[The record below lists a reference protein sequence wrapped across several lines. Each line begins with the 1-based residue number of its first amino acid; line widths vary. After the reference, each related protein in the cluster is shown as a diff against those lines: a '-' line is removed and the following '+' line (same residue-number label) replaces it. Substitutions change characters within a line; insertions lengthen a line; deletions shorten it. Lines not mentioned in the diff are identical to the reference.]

1 VTTTASGKLVQDW
14 DTIDALN
21 VSQLASTLSYVREN
35 GHLPPTLKS
44 KEDLNDAGDS
54 GVDTADIQ
62 LLRDKVGPRLGRA
75 LQTKGE
81 DQSDTAA
88 KAGLSIAFLDG
99 FLLYAPP
106 GDGSHPLSP
115 VRSRIDIP
123 LFLPTTYT
131 LLKQRRES
139 RTGYVTIGPAPTP
152 VVKAAEE
159 NAARASATDGGGE
172 EADTSSANGDE
183 PEQDFDPPTQ
193 NFWTDPPGYVDD
205 IVWPR
210 YISDHSWLL
219 IPESRRPGNI
229 DELKELVGEGVN
241 VRRDAGVIV
250 APGNGEASMVELLEW
265 AVEEVV
271 QGIAG
276 LI

>member
-21 VSQLASTLSYVREN
+21 IPQLASTLSYVREN
-35 GHLPPTLKS
+35 GQLPPTLRS
-44 KEDLNDAGDS
+44 KEDLNEAGDS
-54 GVDTADIQ
+54 GVDTANIQ
-62 LLRDKVGPRLGRA
+62 RLRDEVRPRLRRA
-75 LQTKGE
+75 LQTKGK
-81 DQSDTAA
+81 DQSATAA
-88 KAGLSIAFLDG
+88 RAELSIAFLDG

-106 GDGSHPLSP
+106 GDSGHPLSP
-115 VRSRIDIP
+115 VQSRIDIP

-131 LLKQRRES
+131 LLKQRREG

-159 NAARASATDGGGE
+159 NTHVSATDGGE
-172 EADTSSANGDE
+172 EADTSSLKVDE
-183 PEQDFDPPTQ
+183 PEQDFDPPAQ

-219 IPESRRPGNI
+219 IPESRHPGNI
-229 DELKELVGEGVN
+229 DELKELVGEGVD
-241 VRRDAGVIV
+241 VRRDAGVTV

-271 QGIAG
+271 KRVEA